1 MKTVIGGCQVELFGK
16 KELSERLT
24 KMVQYF
30 LEKGY
35 LISYGDGGTQGEKTK
50 IDLTNDGGKTIVR
63 IWMNEGCEYME
74 NYRSVHV
81 LSIFAKKY
89 ENVGDRCS
97 TLWMD
102 KGELIFKS
110 DFYCI
115 DDDKKIYTESILGL
129 NNVLEIRKNRH
140 YGPYYS
146 YFYKSSGRKVSK
158 NCFKAA
164 LPLINK
170 QKGYKT
176 VKLSDIQSISKF
188 DTYYRFDFHK
198 RSSLIVDI
206 KKA

>member
-1 MKTVIGGCQVELFGK
+1 MKTVIGGVEVELFGK

-24 KMVQYF
+24 EMIQYF

-35 LISYGDGGTQGEKTK
+35 IFTYVDGGTQGEKTK
-50 IDLTNDGGKTIVR
+50 VDLSNDGGKTVVR
-63 IWMNEGCEYME
+63 IWMNEDYEYIE
-74 NYRSVHV
+74 KYRSIHV
-81 LSIFAKKY
+81 MRIFAKKY
-89 ENVGDRCS
+89 ENVDTYS

-115 DDDKKIYTESILGL
+115 DDDKKIYTESILAL
-129 NNVLEIRKNRH
+129 NNIIELRKNRWN
-140 YGPYYS
+140 GPFHS
-146 YFYKSSGRKVSK
+146 YRYSGRKVSN

-176 VKLSDIQSISKF
+176 VRLLDIAGIVKF
-188 DTYYRFDFHK
+188 DTYYRFDFHGRK
-198 RSSLIVDI
+198 SSLVVEIL
-206 KKA
+206 KA

>member
-1 MKTVIGGCQVELFGK
+1 MKTVIGGIEVKLFGK

-24 KMVQYF
+24 EMVQYF

-35 LISYGDGGTQGEKTK
+35 IFTYTRSGLQGEETK
-50 IDLTNDGGKTIVR
+50 IDLTNDGGKTVVR
-63 IWMNEGCEYME
+63 IWMNEDYEYVE
-74 NYRSVHV
+74 NYRGVHIMR
-81 LSIFAKKY
+81 IFAKKY
-89 ENVGDRCS
+89 EDVNRNS

-129 NNVLEIRKNRH
+129 KNVLELRKTRWS
-140 YGPYYS
+140 GPFYS
-146 YFYKSSGRKVSK
+146 YRYSGRKVSH

-176 VKLSDIQSISKF
+176 VRLSDIAGIIKF
-188 DTYYRFDFHK
+188 DTYYRFDFHGRK
-198 RSSLIVDI
+198 ASLVVETL
-206 KKA
+206 KA